1 MLLPARALLSRGGR
15 GRRETGPVIFL
26 NAGSNTTAG
35 PGMLMSNGPPP
46 PNPQGNGP
54 STANATANGTPPGNR
69 APKGAMPSQRLGLR
83 ATPLPPDANM
93 APKALK
99 GPCQQ
104 LRRSPDL
111 LVIMPQSF
119 QLPEPKLGL
128 PAPKLELPGSKLEL
142 PACSSPLPPARSSFL
157 MLEMVADVCSS
168 CWSPLPELPGRLPE
182 DSGRLPVS
190 FDRLAGCRARL
201 AACRCGE
208 SG

>member
-1 MLLPARALLSRGGR
+1 MQFDEMYIAVKGSEQNFRDRKCEKNNEGNVAPRTLSVHVADDDDHGAGGR

-157 MLEMVADVCSS
+157 MLEIVADV
-168 CWSPLPELPGRLPE
+168 
-182 DSGRLPVS
+182 
-190 FDRLAGCRARL
+190 
-201 AACRCGE
+201 
-208 SG
+208 